1 LRLGVLARE
10 NPSSEKNIFPQR
22 RKDAKVKIPKKEATF
37 VFEQGE

>member
-1 LRLGVLARE
+1 LAPWRE
-10 NPSSEKNIFPQR
+10 INRNPEKNVFSQR